1 MRGNI
6 HGTKD
11 GPRGTIY
18 NAVDSPGGLPAVAT
32 NGPGRNDHKRGGG
45 TIRSVT
51 DLAAPIYMQIAISC
65 RYNPANRVQFNSSQR
80 WKSTSLND
88 F

>member
-1 MRGNI
+1 MDHLWLKGNI

-18 NAVDSPGGLPAVAT
+18 SAVDSPGGLPAVAT

-45 TIRSVT
+45 GAGLPKASPACQVGLPGRTFS
-51 DLAAPIYMQIAISC
+51 LAWQAGP
-65 RYNPANRVQFNSSQR
+65 
-80 WKSTSLND
+80 
-88 F
+88 